1 MAVSITAD
9 MQKVIDLYL
18 TEKSFTNATVQTPTD
33 YMLKQISSK
42 FDIDSKNP
50 IMFVFETSNG
60 VLNLCVLEESMVDID
75 TSVLDG
81 VPAEAAKIVNSFAN
95 DPVNDVT
102 LFVDPLT
109 KYSVALKGHSLM
121 PTTKSSAGLKQLID
135 SAKNINGVKYVD
147 AFDLFDS
154 ELGEDA
160 VTLICTIVDLTPNSS
175 SNELFYKIYTP
186 AGENQVSV
194 QYQMPAALYENEE
207 QHEEILSNLK
217 RDIERL

>member
-1 MAVSITAD
+1 MAESITAD

-18 TEKSFTNATVQTPTD
+18 TEKSFTNATVQKPTN
-33 YMLKQISSK
+33 YMLKQISSR

-50 IMFVFETSNG
+50 IMFVFKTANG
-60 VLNLCVLEESMVDID
+60 LLNLCILEESMVDLD
-75 TSVLDG
+75 TSVLSG
-81 VPAEAAKIVNSFAN
+81 VPAEAAKIVNSFAD

-102 LFVDPLT
+102 LFVDPST
-109 KYSVALKGHSLM
+109 KYSVELRGHSLV
-121 PTTKSSAGLKQLID
+121 PTTKTSLGLKALIEN
-135 SAKNINGVKYVD
+135 AKKINGVKYVD

-175 SNELFYKIYTP
+175 PNELFYKIYTP

-194 QYQMPAALYENEE
+194 QYQLPAALYENDE